1 MVLMDHDSFEDL
13 INLIKKQIEIKLN
26 PNSLKLRAY

>member
-26 PNSLKLRAY
+26 PNSLKLRVY